1 MKRATLINSNLAL
14 LLLAAL
20 SGCGGGDGGG
30 TNDNVNAIQI
40 GGLTDET
47 TTSLDYMKAM
57 SLAVTQMNAALA
69 QEGSNVRFNA
79 NIVDS
84 RSDAALSKTLAA
96 DLITNKK
103 VKGLVT
109 DVSADTISVN
119 QLNYGDAAIAAGSP
133 KVPITCYACSSS
145 AINKATQMEMDPIK
159 QAAEQDGENW
169 LFREFFDGKY
179 EANAAVQIM
188 LNESITKTG
197 DVNGDGNFKVV
208 VYASDDAFG
217 TSSTNG
223 IKAAMDALVTGP
235 HSVEVITVNSK
246 ADPTTYDWTSDF
258 GKIMDNNNDTTAMQ
272 DGQPDAV
279 YLAVLSL
286 LATGTVKAYH
296 AAQYTTRMYTA
307 TAFRRDYILRSIPGA
322 AEGVEGD
329 SPRAWADDES
339 GTAFQS
345 AFQAQNGTD
354 PEMLAAG
361 AYDSTMTL
369 LLATVQA
376 TIDQANPADVD
387 PAAIRD
393 QLLLIQ
399 ETDGQVIRPSADGLA
414 LAVRTMKA
422 HMPINYVTASGTPKW
437 DSVGNAFPQLIR
449 WKVEN
454 DKFVEHEAYDCADIA
469 GAASCTLVP

>member
-1 MKRATLINSNLAL
+1 MKRATFINSNLAL
-14 LLLAAL
+14 VLLAAA
-20 SGCGGGDGGG
+20 SGCGGGDNG
-30 TNDNVNAIQI
+30 TTDNVNAIQV

-57 SLAVTQMNAALA
+57 SLAVSQMNGALA
-69 QEGSNVRFNA
+69 QAGSNVRFNA

-103 VKGLVT
+103 VKALVT

-145 AINKATQMEMDPIK
+145 AINKVTQTEMDPIK
-159 QAAEQDGENW
+159 QAAERDEENW

-188 LNESITKTG
+188 LNEATGATG

-208 VYASDDAFG
+208 VYAQDDAFG

-223 IKAAMDALVTGP
+223 IKAAMDALVTAP

-246 ADPTTYDWTSDF
+246 ADPTTYDWTNDF
-258 GKIMDNNNDTTAMQ
+258 AKIMDDRNDTTATQ
-272 DGQPDAV
+272 DGNPDAV
-279 YLAVLSL
+279 FLAVLSL

-296 AAQYTTRMYTA
+296 QANYTTRMYTA

-329 SPRAWADDES
+329 SPRAWANDES
-339 GTAFQS
+339 GTAFQNT
-345 AFQAQNGTD
+345 FKAQNGTD

-361 AYDSTMTL
+361 AYDSMMTL
-369 LLATVQA
+369 LLATLQA
-376 TIDQANPADVD
+376 TVDLANPTEVD
-387 PAAIRD
+387 PGAIRD

-399 ETDGQVIRPSADGLA
+399 EPNGQVIRPTAEGLA
-414 LAVRTMKA
+414 LAVTTIKA

-437 DSVGNAFPQLIR
+437 DSVGNAFPQLIH

-454 DKFVEHEAYDCADIA
+454 DKFVEHEAYSCADNTTGVA
-469 GAASCTLVP
+469 TCSLTP